1 MTVDH
6 RLAGDAWEALF
17 RAQVVLMRGF
27 TASKVWGDLSTTEY
41 DVLFT
46 LWRGPSEGMRQRE
59 IAQMQLIAQSSLSRL
74 LNRLEE
80 EGYVERV
87 VDPLDARSALIRLT
101 DKGRRS
107 QREIGTRHLE
117 DISRELGARL
127 TADEMR
133 ALERLCRKLLGHPTQ
148 TQEGNQV

>member
-6 RLAGDAWEALF
+6 RVAGDAWEALF

-27 TASKVWGDLSTTEY
+27 TTSKVWGELSTTEY

-46 LWRGPSEGMRQRE
+46 LRRGPSEGMRQRE

-74 LNRLEE
+74 IDRLEE
-80 EGYVERV
+80 DGYVERGT
-87 VDPLDARSALIRLT
+87 DPVDARSALVRLT
-101 DKGRRS
+101 QKGQRI
-107 QREIGTRHLE
+107 QREIGVRHLE

-127 TADEMR
+127 STDEMR
-133 ALERLCRKLLGHPTQ
+133 QLEHLCRKLLDDPAHT
-148 TQEGNQV
+148 